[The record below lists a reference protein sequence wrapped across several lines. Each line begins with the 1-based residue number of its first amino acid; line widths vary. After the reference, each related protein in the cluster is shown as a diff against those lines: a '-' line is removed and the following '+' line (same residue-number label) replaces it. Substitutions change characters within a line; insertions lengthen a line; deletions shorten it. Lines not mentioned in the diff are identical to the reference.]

1 MAAGMRPSKSLPAS
15 TSTVEAGSFLSI
27 LGPSGC
33 GKSTLLRVVADL
45 LDPLG
50 GTISVLGDTPH
61 AVRSRRDV
69 GFVFQDSTLLP
80 WRTRARQCPPA
91 ARCRARQPDA
101 QDRGPHRRIAGADGA
116 CRLSASAYPHQLS
129 GGQRQ
134 RVAIARALLGEPK
147 LLLMDEP
154 FGALDE
160 ITRDRLNDELLNLW
174 RRTGTT
180 ILFVTHSIAEAAY
193 LGERVIVL
201 AANPGRLVKDLDM
214 QADQAGRQPLLARR
228 PGNRRR
234 HGGMRDA
241 LEAGVMRRA
250 AACRRRWQSR
260 CPFWAP
266 PRILLTWQFLLPLA
280 RRAGLYRADADGD
293 IRGVFQKSWPLL
305 LGNLWPTADRGA
317 GRLRHRQS
325 RRRPARGRCSSTAA
339 SCRPPISRSC
349 CSSTPSR
356 SWRCRRSSS

>member
-1 MAAGMRPSKSLPAS
+1 MANAIEAQRLDVGYGGRQTAVKVLAGLDL
-15 TSTVEAGSFLSI
+15 TVAAGSFLSI

-50 GTISVLGDTPH
+50 GMIRVLGETPH

-80 WRTRARQCPPA
+80 WRTVLDNVRLPLGVGQRSLT
-91 ARCRARQPDA
+91 RKIE
-101 QDRGPHRRIAGADGA
+101 DRSAELLELMGLGGFGE
-116 CRLSASAYPHQLS
+116 RLPHQLS

-160 ITRDRLNDELLNLW
+160 ITRDRLNDELLALW

-214 QADQAGRQPLLARR
+214 RPLKQE
-228 PGNRRR
+228 GNRCTREDPAIVAAMADLR
-234 HGGMRDA
+234 AA
-241 LEAGVMRRA
+241 LERA
-250 AACRRRWQSR
+250 S
-260 CPFWAP
+260 
-266 PRILLTWQFLLPLA
+266 
-280 RRAGLYRADADGD
+280 
-293 IRGVFQKSWPLL
+293 
-305 LGNLWPTADRGA
+305 
-317 GRLRHRQS
+317 
-325 RRRPARGRCSSTAA
+325 
-339 SCRPPISRSC
+339 
-349 CSSTPSR
+349 
-356 SWRCRRSSS
+356 

>member
-1 MAAGMRPSKSLPAS
+1 MANAIE
-15 TSTVEAGSFLSI
+15 TSRLDVGYGSRQAAVKVLSGLDLTVEAGSFLSI

-50 GTISVLGDTPH
+50 GKISVLGDTPH
-61 AVRSRRDV
+61 VVRSRRDV

-80 WRTRARQCPPA
+80 WRTVRENVRLPLGVGQGSLT
-91 ARCRARQPDA
+91 RKIE
-101 QDRGPHRRIAGADGA
+101 DRSDELLELMGLAGFGE
-116 CRLSASAYPHQLS
+116 RLPHQLS

-134 RVAIARALLGEPK
+134 RVAIARALLGQPK

-214 QADQAGRQPLLARR
+214 R
-228 PGNRRR
+228 PIKQDGNRCSREDPAIVAAMAELR
-234 HGGMRDA
+234 TA
-241 LEAGVMRRA
+241 LERA
-250 AACRRRWQSR
+250 S
-260 CPFWAP
+260 
-266 PRILLTWQFLLPLA
+266 
-280 RRAGLYRADADGD
+280 
-293 IRGVFQKSWPLL
+293 
-305 LGNLWPTADRGA
+305 
-317 GRLRHRQS
+317 
-325 RRRPARGRCSSTAA
+325 
-339 SCRPPISRSC
+339 
-349 CSSTPSR
+349 
-356 SWRCRRSSS
+356 